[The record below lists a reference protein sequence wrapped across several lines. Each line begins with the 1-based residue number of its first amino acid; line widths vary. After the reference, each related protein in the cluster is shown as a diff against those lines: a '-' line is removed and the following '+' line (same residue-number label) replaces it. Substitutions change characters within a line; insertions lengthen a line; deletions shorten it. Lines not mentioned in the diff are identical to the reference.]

1 MRRDT
6 RPRIQNT
13 TMGAQE
19 WGPYSGIKDNEEGYS
34 PKNTEYN
41 NGGPGVGA
49 VLRYKGV
56 GAILREQT
64 ELV

>member
-34 PKNTEYN
+34 PKNTEYS

-49 VLRYKGV
+49 ILRYKG
-56 GAILREQT
+56 
-64 ELV
+64 